1 MYSLLKRYKKM
12 VFIIFPVVACILYFG
27 FWATDMYISEARFSL
42 RSPEA
47 NASLEWMS
55 LFGQASGGTGTD
67 SYVVQD
73 FVESPAMVQ
82 RLSQKLDLKTHYQNP
97 EADFISRLDQTPS
110 HEEIRAYFNKQ
121 VTLDYDK
128 VSGILNLQVKAYTPE
143 FAQQMCRLIL
153 NEGEKL
159 VNHLSERAV
168 EDSLS
173 LARTEVARAEQR
185 LSEVRRKM
193 RTFREEN
200 DLLDPQAE
208 AGSVQGLVGQL
219 EGAAAEA
226 RTKLAEARS
235 YLQEDSSQI
244 ISIKARIQALE
255 EQIRLE
261 KIRLTGEDDSTIS
274 SLAAEYEQ
282 LVLEQEFAQK
292 QFMSAVASLE
302 SARIRAEQQN
312 RYLVSFVP
320 PTLPEEAMW
329 PKRWYSILVS
339 VACIVL
345 AYALG
350 SLTVAAVREH
360 AGGQ

>member
-1 MYSLLKRYKKM
+1 MRNLLKRYKKVCFI
-12 VFIIFPVVACILYFG
+12 VFPILLCTFYFG
-27 FWATDMYISEARFSL
+27 IWATDMYISEARFSL

-47 NASLEWMS
+47 NASAEWMS
-55 LFGQASGGTGTD
+55 LFGQATGGTGSD

-73 FVESPAMVQ
+73 YVESPAMINTLAQ
-82 RLSQKLDLKTHYQNP
+82 DLDLKDHYHNR
-97 EADFISRLDQTPS
+97 EADFISRMKSDPS
-110 HEEIRAYFNKQ
+110 AEEIRKYFNKQ
-121 VTLDYDK
+121 VTLK
-128 VSGILNLQVKAYTPE
+128 FNQVSGILNLQVKAYTPE
-143 FAQQMCRLIL
+143 FAQEMCRLIL
-153 NEGEKL
+153 KESEKL
-159 VNHLSERAV
+159 VNRLSERAV

-185 LSEVRRKM
+185 LANVRRKM
-193 RTFREEN
+193 REFREQY

-208 AGSVQGLVGQL
+208 AGSVQGLVAQL
-219 EGAAAEA
+219 EASAAEA

-261 KIRLTGEDDSTIS
+261 KIRLTGEEDSTIS

-282 LVLEQEFAQK
+282 MVLEQEFAQK

-312 RYLVSFVP
+312 RYLVAFVQ
-320 PTLPEEAMW
+320 PTLPEEPLW
-329 PKRWYSILVS
+329 PKRWYAILISI
-339 VACIVL
+339 ACILL
-345 AYALG
+345 AYGLG
-350 SLTVAAVREH
+350 SLTIAAIREH